1 MRTFIKDKTG
11 KTIYLLS
18 TAPLKEN
25 VFETMLFQIDEDGE
39 IIWESGRQFALSSS
53 NDIAFSHECE
63 VDRLEE
69 KLGVDIHGQT
79 ISIF

>member
-18 TAPLKEN
+18 TAPLKED
-25 VFETMLFQIDEDGE
+25 VFETMLFQVDEDGE
-39 IIWESGRQFALSSS
+39 IIWESGKQFALSSS

-63 VDRLEE
+63 VDLLEE
-69 KLGVDIHGQT
+69 ELGVDIHGTT
-79 ISIF
+79 ISVF